1 VPRPEDREEERKTIE
16 TRPNTVQLFVG
27 IQLIARF
34 TRDESE
40 TRRNNDCQD
49 LTTEKRREKQSRQNQ
64 TQSNLSPEFIVPS
77 DESEPVLGFGRVSPM
92 PRPESDRDFSDTVVF
107 GQKGSVLIA
116 DPVRVR
122 SFACQLSVGSVCSY
136 ILTREMSGRTRD

>member
-1 VPRPEDREEERKTIE
+1 VPRPDDREEERKTIE

-27 IQLIARF
+27 IQLIACV

-64 TQSNLSPEFIVPS
+64 TLSNLSPEFIVPS
-77 DESEPVLGFGRVSPM
+77 DESEYKK
-92 PRPESDRDFSDTVVF
+92 E
-107 GQKGSVLIA
+107 Q
-116 DPVRVR
+116 
-122 SFACQLSVGSVCSY
+122 
-136 ILTREMSGRTRD
+136 

>member
-1 VPRPEDREEERKTIE
+1 VPRPDDREEERKTIE

-64 TQSNLSPEFIVPS
+64 TQSNPSAEFIVPS
-77 DESEPVLGFGRVSPM
+77 DESEYKK
-92 PRPESDRDFSDTVVF
+92 E
-107 GQKGSVLIA
+107 Q
-116 DPVRVR
+116 
-122 SFACQLSVGSVCSY
+122 
-136 ILTREMSGRTRD
+136 